1 MMSNPQYV
9 INEQGER
16 ISVILPVAE
25 YEELIEDLEDL
36 ARIAERREEPAVTH
50 EELLARLRADG
61 LTSAEKELRRLSR
74 EAIGRLVA
82 IAEGLKENA
91 FPPGVRK
98 LAGTANTY
106 RIRWGD

>member
-25 YEELIEDLEDL
+25 YEELMEDLEDL

-61 LTSAEKELRRLSR
+61 L
-74 EAIGRLVA
+74 V
-82 IAEGLKENA
+82 
-91 FPPGVRK
+91 
-98 LAGTANTY
+98 
-106 RIRWGD
+106 